1 MLSLRVSSS
10 QRTGVDLN
18 SYADLAVRL
27 VNTTKQGR
35 DNGGDGL
42 ATVETYRA
50 LLADRPHLAGK
61 VTAADLEA
69 LRLLRDELRLI
80 FAAADRGDAAE
91 VAARLNALL
100 ARHPIHSE
108 LVSHDGQGWHVHLV
122 ESGSAADRHAAG
134 AVAGL
139 TGLVTESGTDRFGTC
154 ESPGCGRAFAGA
166 CPSAGKRYCSEGC
179 KPKAKVRALRAHGHG
194 SGEGPPSTAAI

>member
-1 MLSLRVSSS
+1 
-10 QRTGVDLN
+10 VDLN

-27 VNTTKQGR
+27 VNTTNQGH
-35 DNGGDGL
+35 GSGDGL
-42 ATVETYRA
+42 ATVESYRA
-50 LLADRPHLAGK
+50 VVADRPHLAGK

-91 VAARLNALL
+91 VAERLNALL
-100 ARHPIHSE
+100 ARHPIHQE
-108 LVSHDGQGWHVHLV
+108 LNSHDGQTWHIHLV

-139 TGLVTESGTDRFGTC
+139 TGLVTSSGTEEFGIC
-154 ESPGCGRAFAGA
+154 EAPSCGRAFIAAGRPA
-166 CPSAGKRYCSEGC
+166 DRRYCSDGC

-194 SGEGPPSTAAI
+194 SGQGPPSTAVS